1 MRRGPSLSYVR
12 RAGQSLSRLASLRRN
27 CASESPAQLN
37 AKAVGHRRQPM
48 PHQICRRSQL
58 SARVA
63 LSGCTGGVAARPAA
77 GITASLTTRLH
88 TP

>member
-1 MRRGPSLSYVR
+1 MPSDVR

-27 CASESPAQLN
+27 CDSESPEQSN
-37 AKAVGHRRQPM
+37 AEAVGHRRQPM
-48 PHQICRRSQL
+48 PHRICRRSQL

-63 LSGCTGGVAARPAA
+63 LSGRTSGVAARPAA